1 MQYNSVCN
9 KLWKDTSIFW
19 RWWFYSV
26 QCQKQ
31 WHFNDFIIFLKQSY
45 RLEERDKFSDKQQGV
60 VHLVTCYFLFTLPV
74 ATSFFLLKILVSF
87 IYQNRAKFSRS
98 SGKKNFFRVFILY
111 LCGNSGFGGR
121 KSLSRNPIL
130 IPQQVSHHYNTTLP
144 LKNTTW
150 LWFKNAILYLPKY

>member
-1 MQYNSVCN
+1 MP
-9 KLWKDTSIFW
+9 
-19 RWWFYSV
+19 
-26 QCQKQ
+26 KQ
-31 WHFNDFIIFLKQSY
+31 RHFNDFIIFLKQSY

-74 ATSFFLLKILVSF
+74 ATRFFLLKILVSF

-98 SGKKNFFRVFILY
+98 SGKNFFFECSSYIFAVR
-111 LCGNSGFGGR
+111 N
-121 KSLSRNPIL
+121 SLSRNPML

-150 LWFKNAILYLPKY
+150 LWFKNAILYLPKC